1 MKASSVFFGLL
12 TAAFLA
18 IPAGAQ
24 DEAKPAPAPA
34 DAPAADHATEMAR
47 RREELIRRFDKN
59 GDGKLDEEEKAA
71 AKEALRMEG
80 GGRGPGGPDGEKRR
94 TELLK
99 RFDKNG
105 DGKLDDEERAE
116 MEKARQL
123 IQRNGGMDRFR
134 QEILKRF
141 DKNGDGVLDESE
153 RAEAR
158 KFRLEMIKKFDKNGD
173 GKLDDEERAEALK
186 AFMAEKAPTPEAA
199 PVPAT
204 PAKKE

>member
-1 MKASSVFFGLL
+1 MKASSVFLGLL

-18 IPAGAQ
+18 LPAGAQ
-24 DEAKPAPAPA
+24 DEAKPAAVPA
-34 DAPAADHATEMAR
+34 DAPKADRATEMAK
-47 RREELIRRFDKN
+47 RREELIKRFDKN

-71 AKEALRMEG
+71 AKEAMKMEG
-80 GGRGPGGPDGEKRR
+80 GGRGPGGAEGEKRR
-94 TELLK
+94 AELLK

-141 DKNGDGVLDESE
+141 DKNGDGVLDDAE
-153 RAEAR
+153 RAEAQKFRQEMIR
-158 KFRLEMIKKFDKNGD
+158 KFDRNGD

-186 AFMAEKAPTPEAA
+186 SFMTEKAPATVAA
-199 PVPAT
+199 PAPET